1 MQAKSLPAK
10 YSSKRPSS
18 DGNDSQDT
26 LGCPGEDKAFS
37 TGAVSAAGGG
47 GMTTVQT
54 RRLGPSRMAV
64 SLPASQR
71 SALPRY
77 QQEPPVRRRITFKSL
92 WCVAEFDALRIRY
105 SDHFPHSWH
114 VFHFKLEQ
122 YSVSVQRRHFRMRG
136 RTAMRSDFEQ
146 RQCESSLP
154 SSIRSSTSAY
164 TFYRLLI

>member
-1 MQAKSLPAK
+1 MHFSEYFNSLPRLPPHNVLFAAAVYAECMQAKNLSAK

-18 DGNDSQDT
+18 GENDSQDT
-26 LGCPGEDKAFS
+26 LRCPGEDKAFS

-77 QQEPPVRRRITFKSL
+77 QQEPPVRRRITLNSL

-105 SDHFPHSWH
+105 SDHFPHS
-114 VFHFKLEQ
+114 
-122 YSVSVQRRHFRMRG
+122 
-136 RTAMRSDFEQ
+136 
-146 RQCESSLP
+146 
-154 SSIRSSTSAY
+154 
-164 TFYRLLI
+164 